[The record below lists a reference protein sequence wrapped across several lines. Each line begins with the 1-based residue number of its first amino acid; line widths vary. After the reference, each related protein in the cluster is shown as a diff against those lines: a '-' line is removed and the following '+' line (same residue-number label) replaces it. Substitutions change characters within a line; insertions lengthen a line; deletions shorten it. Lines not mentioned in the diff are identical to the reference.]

1 MPLQWFQ
8 RCHSWEKSPNIYYR
22 LGEVGRGRCK
32 FSKLVD
38 DACMMVGILMMM
50 LVVTAVVI
58 VVIIIN
64 DIDNE
69 CNWRLIK
76 HNMMANM
83 RNMNPMRSM
92 NPMMMMMMMM
102 MLLLLLMMMMMMIW
116 PDHVTVIET
125 MVVKIIAVTKR
136 SPWLNYDVG
145 IMANDTPPRTH
156 HRNIW
161 ASHQIW
167 VQDRYLRPVKLL
179 HPGKLAWN
187 LKHSGWETTFLWG
200 RPIFRVNISKHL
212 LWGEPHYM
220 ISFHDNWPSNSAAKH
235 PYTQDQRNLQTCS
248 IGTNPR

>member
-1 MPLQWFQ
+1 
-8 RCHSWEKSPNIYYR
+8 
-22 LGEVGRGRCK
+22 
-32 FSKLVD
+32 
-38 DACMMVGILMMM
+38 
-50 LVVTAVVI
+50 
-58 VVIIIN
+58 
-64 DIDNE
+64 
-69 CNWRLIK
+69 
-76 HNMMANM
+76 
-83 RNMNPMRSM
+83 
-92 NPMMMMMMMM
+92 
-102 MLLLLLMMMMMMIW
+102 MLLFILYINAINHNHSLDYHHHSHH
-116 PDHVTVIET
+116 DHYYQESTRHHHYIPPT
-125 MVVKIIAVTKR
+125 
-136 SPWLNYDVG
+136 P
-145 IMANDTPPRTH
+145 PPRTH